1 MKSLQFVPPNPKEMG
16 SEATVFNDDE
26 PENAMRLDLELVA
39 RGLAPSRARA
49 QDLIKRGFVFVAG
62 KPCNKPAF
70 EVAPSQSV
78 EISPEAPGYVS
89 RGAEKLAA
97 ALDRFGFDP
106 ADVVALDVG
115 ASTGGFTEVLLE
127 RGAACVFAVDV
138 GSSQL
143 HEKLKADPR
152 VVSLENCDA
161 RELSRAQV
169 PTPAGAIVIDV
180 SFISATKVL
189 GSVLPLASD
198 GAWLVVLVKPQFEV
212 GRERVG
218 SGGIVRD
225 EAARRDAVDTVR
237 ERLLKQPGWR
247 VIGEMESPISG
258 GSGNV
263 EYLIG
268 AQRNV

>member
-1 MKSLQFVPPNPKEMG
+1 MG
-16 SEATVFNDDE
+16 SDPIIINESE
-26 PENAMRLDLELVA
+26 PANVMRLDLMLVA

-62 KPCNKPAF
+62 QSCNKPAF
-70 EVAPSQSV
+70 EVAQSQVV

-106 ADVVALDVG
+106 AGVVALDVG

-127 RGAACVFAVDV
+127 RGAARVFAVDV
-138 GSSQL
+138 GSAQL
-143 HEKLKADPR
+143 HDRLKADPR

-161 RELSRAQV
+161 RELSPVQV
-169 PTPAGAIVIDV
+169 PVPVGAIVIDV
-180 SFISATKVL
+180 SFISVTKVL
-189 GSVLPLASD
+189 GSILPLAADS
-198 GAWLVVLVKPQFEV
+198 AWLVVLVKPQFEV

-225 EAARRDAVDTVR
+225 EAARRDAVDAVQIWLGKR
-237 ERLLKQPGWR
+237 SDWR

-268 AQRNV
+268 ARRDV